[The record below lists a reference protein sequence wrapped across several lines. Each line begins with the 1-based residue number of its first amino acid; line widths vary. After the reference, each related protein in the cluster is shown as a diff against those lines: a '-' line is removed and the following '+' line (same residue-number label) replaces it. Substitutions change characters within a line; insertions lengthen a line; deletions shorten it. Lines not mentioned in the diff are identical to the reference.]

1 MPGSYGDSFSL
12 SGRALLVG
20 LGVGVALVLLVV
32 ALYRVTLP
40 TPDDLIAR
48 LFQVLLI
55 YFPTG
60 FITGLRVRGAQARGV
75 AAGEPGARGIAPP
88 AVHGLVVG
96 VLLTFVHALV
106 FLANNAG
113 NAARL
118 NAFLVE
124 AILAAIIATVGGAFA
139 GMYRSRPGR

>member
-1 MPGSYGDSFSL
+1 MTGSYRDSFSL

-40 TPDDLIAR
+40 TPDSLGVK
-48 LFQVLLI
+48 LFQMLLI
-55 YFPTG
+55 YLPVG
-60 FITGLRVRGAQARGV
+60 FVTGLLVRGAQARDV
-75 AAGEPGARGIAPP
+75 AAGKPGTRGIAPP

-118 NAFLVE
+118 NTFLIE
-124 AILAAIIATVGGAFA
+124 AVLAAIIATVGGAFA